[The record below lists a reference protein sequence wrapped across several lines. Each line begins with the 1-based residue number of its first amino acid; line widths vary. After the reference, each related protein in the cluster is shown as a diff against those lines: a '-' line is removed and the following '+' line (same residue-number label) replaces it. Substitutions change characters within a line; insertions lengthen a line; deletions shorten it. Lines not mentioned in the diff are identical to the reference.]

1 MSIGFLVDA
10 EQPMVWRGPM
20 VTQAL
25 TQLLSETQW
34 GALDYLVVDMPPGTG
49 DIQLTL
55 AQRVPVAGA
64 VIVTTPQDIALADA
78 RKGLKMF
85 EKVSVPVLGIVEN
98 MSVHVC
104 SNCGHA
110 EHIFGAG
117 GGARMAEQYG
127 VRLLGEL
134 PLDAHIREEAD
145 GGRPTV
151 VAAPDSP
158 RARRTSRWRGA
169 RPRALA
175 RACARSQQRVSE
187 DRGRRDLNNGAFA
200 HYALAPAARGCDTS
214 SFGRRRFAPANDAGE
229 LDEHQVR
236 QLDPTHG
243 ARARHDRAVRGR
255 AGARRPTASKIVSY
269 GTSSYGYDVRCAS
282 EFKIFTNINSTIVD
296 PKQFDEKSFVDF
308 GGDVCIIPPNSFA
321 LARTV
326 EYFRIPRSVLTICL
340 GKCVTGDTRVVDAET
355 GAYVPITEMR
365 FGKTTLGLDGWALKP
380 AKVSAFVPQGT
391 RAVYELRTKTR
402 SAHSRHEQSSL
413 PDIRGLGA
421 AKEPAPRRPYR
432 GGEKHPGVWQDAHT

>member
-1 MSIGFLVDA
+1 MSPDETLAAVRAALEAYTDPYLAQPLGSVSAIREVRPSGAGFNAQVVLGYPTGGYEAELTAALNRQLAVNGITAPLGLELSSDIQAHAVQRSLKPLGEIRNVVAVASGKGGVGKSTVAVNLALAWALQGARVGILDADIYGPSQPLMLGLAGQRPTSPDGKHLRPLTSHGVAAMSIGFLVDA

-98 MSVHVC
+98 MSVYVC
-104 SNCGHA
+104 SSCGHI

-117 GGARMAEQYG
+117 GGERMAREYG

-151 VAAPDSP
+151 IAAPDAP
-158 RARRTSRWRGA
+158 RARPYLEMARRTA
-169 RPRALA
+169 AALA
-175 RACARSQQRVSE
+175 V
-187 DRGRRDLNNGAFA
+187 
-200 HYALAPAARGCDTS
+200 
-214 SFGRRRFAPANDAGE
+214 
-229 LDEHQVR
+229 
-236 QLDPTHG
+236 
-243 ARARHDRAVRGR
+243 RARDRSALF
-255 AGARRPTASKIVSY
+255 PKIV
-269 GTSSYGYDVRCAS
+269 
-282 EFKIFTNINSTIVD
+282 
-296 PKQFDEKSFVDF
+296 
-308 GGDVCIIPPNSFA
+308 
-321 LARTV
+321 V
-326 EYFRIPRSVLTICL
+326 E
-340 GKCVTGDTRVVDAET
+340 ET
-355 GAYVPITEMR
+355 
-365 FGKTTLGLDGWALKP
+365 
-380 AKVSAFVPQGT
+380 
-391 RAVYELRTKTR
+391 
-402 SAHSRHEQSSL
+402 
-413 PDIRGLGA
+413 
-421 AKEPAPRRPYR
+421 
-432 GGEKHPGVWQDAHT
+432 